1 MANQLTIRCAAST
14 PSGQGL
20 CAQSLNTCCQANA
33 RMPNGVW
40 CKIGFLIS
48 GRQHH
53 ATIPLGFSGHLFGKG
68 QSVLW

>member
-1 MANQLTIRCAAST
+1 MAFAPSPLTPAVTQMHAV
-14 PSGQGL
+14 
-20 CAQSLNTCCQANA
+20 QAVFGA
-33 RMPNGVW
+33 KSP
-40 CKIGFLIS
+40 FLIS